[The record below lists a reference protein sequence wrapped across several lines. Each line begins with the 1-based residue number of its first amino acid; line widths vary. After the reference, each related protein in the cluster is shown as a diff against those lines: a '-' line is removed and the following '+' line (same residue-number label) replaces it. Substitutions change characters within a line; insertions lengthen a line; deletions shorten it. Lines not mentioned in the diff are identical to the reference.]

1 MWNLIVKATVLVL
14 VSLLEQNQDWLR
26 FRVMLES
33 TVGTVHTEQATL
45 QILKQNWLLC
55 LVLQLQA
62 ICENTIVSKF
72 KTWFMGQ

>member
-33 TVGTVHTEQATL
+33 TVGTVRTEQATL

-62 ICENTIVSKF
+62 IYENTIVSKF